1 MGSKLLEFKV
11 GLLVIVVTALI
22 GWMSFKVSEGPGL
35 FGGGM
40 VHTIEVENAGGLIE
54 RSAVKIAGI
63 KVGLIEKIELID
75 GRARIKV
82 RINDDVDLHEGT
94 VAEIKA
100 DGILGDRHV
109 QLIPGAA
116 TGALLTKPT
125 SLGFKASSGSLA
137 TIADEVG
144 KITDSLSEFAKNL
157 NKATGV
163 GDEETRIGRIISNLE
178 VLTKDLTEISG
189 TNKGKINKIVDNVNS
204 LTERLDAFLADGD
217 GEFSQAW
224 SDMRDIIHRFDNT
237 MKNFEEVSYKVNKGN
252 GTLGQLIND
261 DTTITGVNQT
271 IEKVNEFIG
280 NGIDLQ
286 TSIDYHSEFMTEDD
300 RNKNYLSI
308 RITPGLDRYYELGI
322 VDDPSGVTRT
332 TNTNTSGSTTSSI
345 KEEKTFFDQVKFTAL
360 FAKNYHDFT
369 IKGGIIESK
378 GGVGVDY
385 TLLNKKLRLSVEAFD
400 FKDLYIRSFVRYNV
414 FSGIYVTAGGDNL
427 ASGRGTDP
435 SAFFGAGLFLTND
448 DLKVLASKISF

>member
-11 GLLVIVVTALI
+11 GLLVIVVTSLI
-22 GWMSFKVSEGPGL
+22 AWMSFKVSEGPGL
-35 FGGGM
+35 FGGGI
-40 VHTIEVENAGGLIE
+40 VHTINVEDAGGLIE

-63 KVGLIEKIELID
+63 KVGLIEKIELVD

-82 RINDDVDLHEGT
+82 RINDGINLHEGT

-100 DGILGDRHV
+100 DGILGDRHIE
-109 QLIPGAA
+109 LIPGPI
-116 TGALLTKPT
+116 TGNLLDGPT
-125 SLGFKASSGSLA
+125 DLGFRASSGSLA
-137 TIADEVG
+137 TIAEEVG

-178 VLTKDLTEISG
+178 VLTKDLTDITG
-189 TNKGKINKIVDNVNS
+189 ANKSKINKIVDNVNS
-204 LTERLDAFLADGD
+204 LTERLDNFLADGD

-271 IEKVNEFIG
+271 IERVNEFIG
-280 NGIDLQ
+280 TGIDLQ
-286 TSIDYHSEFMTEDD
+286 TSIDYHSEFMTESD
-300 RNKNYLSI
+300 RNKNYLSV

-322 VDDPSGVTRT
+322 VDDPTGVTRT
-332 TNTNTSGSTTSSI
+332 TRTTVSGSSTSSVT
-345 KEEKTFFDQVKFTAL
+345 EEKTFFDKVKFTAL

-369 IKGGIIESK
+369 IKGGIIENK
-378 GGVGVDY
+378 GGLGVDY
-385 TLLNKKLRLSVEAFD
+385 TILNQKLRFSVEAFD

-414 FSGIYVTAGGDNL
+414 FSGIYITAGGDNL
-427 ASGRGTDP
+427 ASSHGVDP
-435 SAFFGAGLFLTND
+435 SAFFGAGILLTND
-448 DLKVLASKISF
+448 DLKVLASKVSF